1 MPSTSCMD
9 GLYILSTVV
18 FGGVFMLTSV
28 SFILAGAGSCL
39 LMIPL
44 FRLYNY
50 YIQNYTPQEDEYSTD
65 NPGT

>member
-28 SFILAGAGSCL
+28 SFILAGTGSCF

-50 YIQNYTPQEDEYSTD
+50 YIILPRQTSTPLTTPVHE
-65 NPGT
+65 

>member
-18 FGGVFMLTSV
+18 LGGVFMLTSV

-50 YIQNYTPQEDEYSTD
+50 YIQKK
-65 NPGT
+65 